1 MFKRELTNLEERLYD
16 FLDFSD
22 SILECDVSQKSWEK
36 LREAMKRCKEDCK
49 VKYGVINNGY
59 SLHVELPFD
68 VDKYMK
74 RKQNNLL
81 QDMKEDAAANKLGEF
96 IVNQLGINLVSVDG
110 IKVERQQDGQITDI
124 HVSFIPAP
132 KEA

>member
-1 MFKRELTNLEERLYD
+1 
-16 FLDFSD
+16 
-22 SILECDVSQKSWEK
+22 
-36 LREAMKRCKEDCK
+36 MKRCKEDCK

-74 RKQNNLL
+74 QQKPNNLL

-124 HVSFIPAP
+124 HIAFIPAP

>member
-1 MFKRELTNLEERLYD
+1 MFKRELSNLEERLYA
-16 FLDFSD
+16 FLDLAD
-22 SILECDVSQKSWEK
+22 STLEYDVSQKSWEK
-36 LREAMKRCKEDCK
+36 LREAMKRCKEDCT

-74 RKQNNLL
+74 QKQSNLI

-110 IKVERQQDGQITDI
+110 IKVERQKDGQITDI
-124 HVSFIPAP
+124 HISFIPSP